1 MSGLDPELSINAA
14 LDAIAEKPSTPAD
27 APPVL
32 DKDTAERLLKLSR
45 LANSPNENEA
55 AVAQEM
61 LDKVAKKFGMTGE
74 EAEIADQH
82 YSEPRLEAGDPRPI
96 ARAFKVYLKGYRKGS
111 TGDACGDHAVTP

>member
-82 YSEPRLEAGDPRPI
+82 YSQPRAHLRYTLRDTG
-96 ARAFKVYLKGYRKGS
+96 RAPPG
-111 TGDACGDHAVTP
+111 THAETMLLHLRRLLL